1 MMQALTLNEYKTLA
15 QKAKRVAV
23 FREISVGNSTPIHSY
38 RLLSEKYGEK
48 GVILEN
54 LNKQDS
60 IRYSYICFNPLA
72 TLKIVHGEQHD
83 PLDMLRNFQSQY
95 SFLTRNDV
103 ANKINGAVGFMTYDI
118 VRYFENIP
126 DRHPV
131 DPLLPIILFH
141 FYTLNL
147 TFNHREQSILISTV
161 VDVSDNYEIDY
172 QKACHKIEETVQLI
186 ASNLPEMNHLPEFD
200 KSTTIDVDI
209 SDSDFINKIKKAKEY
224 IIAGDAFQIVLSR
237 CFKRH
242 YSAEPLEIYKT
253 LCQVSPSPFMFYFPT
268 EAGVMLGASPERMVS
283 VIDREVAVNP
293 IAGTRKRLHGGTDES
308 IIADLLGDKKE
319 LAEHMMLVDL
329 ARNDVGS
336 VSEPGSV
343 IVSELLQ
350 VKHYSHVSH
359 IVSTVKGQLKNKYD
373 SFNAFSAAFPMGTLS
388 GAPKIRAME
397 IIDELETSRRGIYGG
412 AICRI
417 DAIGNFDSC
426 IAIRMAFLREQV
438 ATIRVGAGIVYD
450 SDPASEAEE
459 TRQKAKAMLH
469 AIAEAHGEHYDIN
482 HR

>member
-1 MMQALTLNEYKTLA
+1 MMQALTIDEFKTLA
-15 QKAKRVAV
+15 EQAKRIAV
-23 FREISVGNSTPIHSY
+23 FREITAGKLTPIHSY

-54 LNKQDS
+54 LNKQES
-60 IRYSYICFNPLA
+60 TRYSYICFNPLA
-72 TLKIVHGEQHD
+72 SLKVAHGEQHD
-83 PLDMLRNFQSQY
+83 PLAMLRNFQSEY
-95 SFLTRNDV
+95 SFSTRDNV
-103 ANKINGAVGFMTYDI
+103 AKLINAAVGFITYDI
-118 VRYFENIP
+118 VRYFESIP
-126 DRHPV
+126 DRHPI
-131 DPLLPIILFH
+131 DPLLPIMLFH

-147 TFNHREQSILISTV
+147 TFDHKNKSVLISTV
-161 VDVSDNYEIDY
+161 VEVSQDHEMDY
-172 QKACHKIEETVQLI
+172 QNACDRIEETAQLL
-186 ASNLPEMNHLPEFD
+186 ATVLPEMHLLSESIKPT
-200 KSTTIDVDI
+200 KINVDI
-209 SDSDFINKIKKAKEY
+209 SDSDFIDKIEKAKKY
-224 IIAGDAFQIVLSR
+224 IVAGDAFQIVLSR

-242 YSAEPLEIYKT
+242 YSVDSLEIYKT

-268 EAGVMLGASPERMVS
+268 ENGVMLGASPERMVS
-283 VIDREVAVNP
+283 VVDREVVVNP
-293 IAGTRKRLHGGTDES
+293 IAGTRKHIHGSTDES
-308 IIADLLGDKKE
+308 ITADLLGDKKE

-343 IVSELLQ
+343 VVSELLQ

-359 IVSTVKGQLKNKYD
+359 IVSTIKGQLKDKYD
-373 SFNAFSAAFPMGTLS
+373 ALDAFSAAFPMGTLS

-417 DAIGNFDSC
+417 DALGNFDSC
-426 IAIRMAFLREQV
+426 IAIRMAFLSDGM

-450 SDPASEAEE
+450 SDPASEAQE
-459 TRQKAKAMLH
+459 THQKANAMLH
-469 AIAEAHGEHYDIN
+469 AIAKAHGEHYDSN